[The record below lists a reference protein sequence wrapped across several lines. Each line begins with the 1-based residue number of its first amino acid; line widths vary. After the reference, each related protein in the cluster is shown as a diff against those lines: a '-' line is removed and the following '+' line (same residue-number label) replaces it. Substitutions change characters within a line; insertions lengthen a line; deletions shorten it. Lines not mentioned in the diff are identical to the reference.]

1 MNSTGS
7 LSASN
12 TVSELPPPI
21 RPPRV
26 SNYHLGPAD
35 MELMRRLRQENPGQ
49 WTKKRLAQRFS
60 CSPVF
65 AGMVAEAS
73 QNWKDKVTAE
83 QEAIKARWGKARRM
97 AREDRVIRKKSWGQG
112 EECN

>member
-1 MNSTGS
+1 
-7 LSASN
+7 
-12 TVSELPPPI
+12 
-21 RPPRV
+21 
-26 SNYHLGPAD
+26 
-35 MELMRRLRQENPGQ
+35 
-49 WTKKRLAQRFS
+49 
-60 CSPVF
+60 
-65 AGMVAEAS
+65 MVAEAS